1 MLDVT
6 HIEYTPETS
15 PLLAGENSIHGA
27 VAANSYDQ
35 YVAGHYGHP
44 VQEQRALANGK
55 AVVDLSHYGIVTVT
69 GSDRLSWLQTLTT
82 QQTQG
87 LQAPFSSEAL
97 FLDLRGR
104 IEIATKIY
112 EDGETTYLLTE
123 PTMNATLVDWLTR
136 MQFAARVEVI
146 DRTGELAL
154 VGATDEVPG
163 LSDSVWVDPWPGISP
178 GGFAYT
184 EAPADHPAVHE
195 DYAWHLYIIEADTL
209 VETINGLP
217 DDFRI
222 AGTMASEALR
232 VAAGRP
238 RQLFDTDERSIPHEL
253 DWLRTAVHLEKGC
266 YKGQETVARVHNL
279 GHPPRRLVGL
289 MIDGSVHGL
298 PEVGAEIIVRPDAD
312 DEAAMAS
319 ARSIGTLKSVAMHH
333 EMGAIGTAMI
343 RRNTKPDAQL
353 IIREVP
359 PEDAAED
366 EQPNFT
372 AAAQEILTSPSAGK
386 VVGRVQGLTDL
397 RRR

>member
-6 HIEYTPETS
+6 HIEYTPATS
-15 PLLAGENSIHGA
+15 PLLAGDNAIHGA
-27 VAANSYDQ
+27 VAADSVDQ
-35 YVAGHYGHP
+35 YVAGHYGQPSH
-44 VQEQRALANGK
+44 EQRALAEGR

-69 GSDRLSWLQTLTT
+69 GPERLSWLQTLTT
-82 QQTQG
+82 QQLQG
-87 LQAPFSSEAL
+87 LPAPLSTETL

-104 IEIATKIY
+104 IEIATKVLD
-112 EDGETTYLLTE
+112 DGETAYLLTE

-136 MQFAARVEVI
+136 MQFAARVEI
-146 DRTGELAL
+146 TDRTGGLAL
-154 VGATDEVPG
+154 LGATDEVPG
-163 LSDSVWVDPWPGISP
+163 LTGPVWIDPWPGVTP

-184 EAPADHPAVHE
+184 DTPDDHPAVHE
-195 DYAWHLYIIEADTL
+195 DYAWRLYVIETEQL
-209 VETINGLP
+209 VEIVSNLP
-217 DDFRI
+217 EDFRI

-298 PEVGAEIIVRPDAD
+298 PEVGADIIVRPETD
-312 DEAAMAS
+312 DEEAMAA

-333 EMGAIGTAMI
+333 EMGAVGTAII
-343 RRNTKPDAQL
+343 RRNTAPDAQL
-353 IIREVP
+353 VIRETS
-359 PEDAAED
+359 PEDAESD
-366 EQPNFT
+366 QKPNFT
-372 AAAQEILTSPSAGK
+372 AAAQEILTSPTAGK

>member
-6 HIEYTPETS
+6 HIEYIPETS
-15 PLLAGENSIHGA
+15 PLLAGEHAIHGA
-27 VAANSYDQ
+27 VAADSFDQ
-35 YVAGHYGHP
+35 YVAGHYGQP
-44 VQEQRALANGK
+44 VPEQRALAQGK
-55 AVVDLSHYGIVTVT
+55 AVVDLSHYGIVTIT
-69 GSDRLSWLQTLTT
+69 GSDRLSWLHTLTT
-82 QQTQG
+82 QLTQG
-87 LQAPFSSEAL
+87 RQSPFSSEAL

-104 IEIATKIY
+104 IEIATKVY
-112 EDGETTYLLTE
+112 DDGETTYLLTE

-136 MQFAARVEVI
+136 MQFAARVEVT

-154 VGATDEVPG
+154 LGATDEVLG
-163 LSDSVWVDPWPGISP
+163 LAEPVWIDPWPGISP

-195 DYAWHLYIIEADTL
+195 DYAWRLYIIEASKL
-209 VETINGLP
+209 VETVNGLP

-238 RQLFDTDERSIPHEL
+238 RQLVDTDERSIPHEL
-253 DWLRTAVHLEKGC
+253 DWIRTAVHLEKGC

-289 MIDGSVHGL
+289 LIDGSVHGL
-298 PEVGAEIIVRPDAD
+298 PESGADIIVRPETE
-312 DEAAMAS
+312 DEQAMAS
-319 ARSIGTLKSVAMHH
+319 ARAIGTLKSVAMHH
-333 EMGAIGTAMI
+333 EMGAVGTAII
-343 RRNTKPDAQL
+343 RRNTAPDAQL
-353 IIREVP
+353 IIREMP

-366 EQPNFT
+366 EKPNFT
-372 AAAQEILTSPSAGK
+372 AASQEILTSPSAGK
-386 VVGRVQGLTDL
+386 VVGRVQGLTNL